1 MTWAVASLA
10 SFVFAARLLDV
21 TLATLRHVLVVRGLR
36 LAASGL
42 ALLESLVWI
51 LAVSKAL
58 EHTDQPTI
66 AVAFALGF
74 ATGTLAGMTLER
86 FLGLGDQ
93 VLRVFTTQGSLL
105 ADALRDAGH
114 RVTQFEGTGRD
125 GPVDLLFI
133 QAPRRIAARLT
144 KQVRTLDPAS
154 FCVVDDVRTVEH
166 AK

>member
-1 MTWAVASLA
+1 MTWEVAALA

-58 EHTDQPTI
+58 KHTDQPTI

-74 ATGTLAGMTLER
+74 ATGTLVGMTLER
-86 FLGLGDQ
+86 YLGLGEQ
-93 VLRVFTTQGSLL
+93 VVRVFTTQGTAV
-105 ADALRDAGH
+105 ADVLRSAGH
-114 RVTQFEGTGRD
+114 RVTRFEGAGRD

-133 QAPRRIAARLT
+133 QAPRRIVAGLM
-144 KQVRTLDPAS
+144 KQVRGLDPAS
-154 FCVVDDVRTVEH
+154 FCVVDDVRAVEH